1 MFKCVYSEHTNPVSL
16 ALTWGISPGYR
27 KVFGCACGSWFSA
40 ARDCSPCPQKALCLN
55 PISSKSSIGSCFPY
69 QEWKLRILK
78 LPTGIF
84 DAQTLHTYMK
94 WNKCPSFLRRYY
106 APYCDLKQILS
117 SNHRPVSFLVVDDT
131 NYFSAWFLSPGIVFL
146 LFFRGRLHCLANG
159 SNRILSSYPYCAD
172 TPWRE
177 NRDLPRWNQVTN
189 TTRKTERETVW

>member
-1 MFKCVYSEHTNPVSL
+1 MCLFRTHKSCFTCTYLRHFSWLQKSIWLCLWLLILSSL
-16 ALTWGISPGYR
+16 VHS
-27 KVFGCACGSWFSA
+27 
-40 ARDCSPCPQKALCLN
+40 SPCPQKALCLN